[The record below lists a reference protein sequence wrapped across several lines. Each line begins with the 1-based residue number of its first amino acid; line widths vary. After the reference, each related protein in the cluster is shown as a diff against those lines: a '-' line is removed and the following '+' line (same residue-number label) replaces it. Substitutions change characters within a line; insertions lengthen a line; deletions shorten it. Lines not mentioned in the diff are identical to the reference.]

1 MRSDERSLTS
11 MVLKEIENQIEDK
24 VVPVI
29 SSIMGSGR
37 AREHTASL
45 CGEHRQCAHR
55 ALLYRLYRAFLI
67 NLLSGVKRCYL
78 QVVMGSP
85 AQTVPPQPQ
94 CESCPV

>member
-45 CGEHRQCAHR
+45 CGDKLSKKSSSQRLAISYC
-55 ALLYRLYRAFLI
+55 LL
-67 NLLSGVKRCYL
+67 
-78 QVVMGSP
+78 
-85 AQTVPPQPQ
+85 TVAIPDA
-94 CESCPV
+94 E